1 MNPVFNVIIMIVSF
15 YQAKSFFFCCSA
27 PNKKKKNLEK
37 EGEIKVSVD
46 NGFEKGWTAEEI
58 LGATETLG
66 ELYFLIKW

>member
-1 MNPVFNVIIMIVSF
+1 M
-15 YQAKSFFFCCSA
+15 
-27 PNKKKKNLEK
+27 EK

-46 NGFEKGWTAEEI
+46 NGFERGWTAEEI